1 MTTPKPNVAAAPL
14 PAEID
19 PVAQTKADE
28 TARKSKERQRAGVNS
43 VGTILTAGLDDDTLT
58 KKNNLGA

>member
-1 MTTPKPNVAAAPL
+1 MSTPKIETPAAPT

-19 PVAQTKADE
+19 PVAQSAADE
-28 TARKSKERQRAGVNS
+28 AARKSKERQTAGVSS
-43 VGTILTAGLDDDTLT
+43 VGTILTAGLDDDVKT

>member
-1 MTTPKPNVAAAPL
+1 MSTPKPNVAPAPL

-19 PVAQTKADE
+19 PSAQARADE
-28 TARKSKERQRAGVNS
+28 ASRKSKERQQSGVTPI
-43 VGTILTAGLDDDTLT
+43 GTILTAGLDDETNT

>member
-1 MTTPKPNVAAAPL
+1 MSTPKPNVTPAPL

-19 PVAQTKADE
+19 PSAQAKADE
-28 TARKSKERQRAGVNS
+28 ASRKSKERQQSGVTS
-43 VGTILTAGLDDDTLT
+43 IGTILTAGLDDETNT